1 MEQEDGGDSKA
12 EFLVEC
18 LVMPH
23 LHAKVGAHGTTHSC
37 EDEQR
42 RFGDSP
48 QGLLRL
54 ELVDAIHEECYD
66 VENQDAD
73 PEYLC
78 HDRTNQLRQCN
89 PVIGAPFDKF
99 LLGIGV
105 ELGGVS
111 RQDGYLVGI
120 HGFFDETL
128 ERVLHTDGSN
138 HAADIQPVGLT
149 KFVGQMGGN
158 SLVVEGRIFVKIHM
172 LALAD
177 ELHLSSLH
185 PAFQFVEHA
194 VGDERIRR
202 IAHAM
207 RRPGASLFGEGA
219 MVDGMPVEADVD
231 LVVIAQVGVVQILRQ
246 SSHPVERTLD
256 GQGAVVHESVLWID
270 DEESSFHFA
279 EVYPMSERM

>member
-1 MEQEDGGDSKA
+1 MEQEDSGDSKA

-23 LHAKVGAHGTTHSC
+23 FHAQVGAHGTTQGC

-48 QGLLRL
+48 EGLLRL

-78 HDRTNQLRQCN
+78 HDRTNQLRQYN

-105 ELGGVS
+105 ELGGVG

-120 HGFFDETL
+120 DGFFDETL

-138 HAADIQPVGLT
+138 HAAYIQSVGLT
-149 KFVGQMGGN
+149 
-158 SLVVEGRIFVKIHM
+158 
-172 LALAD
+172 
-177 ELHLSSLH
+177 
-185 PAFQFVEHA
+185 
-194 VGDERIRR
+194 
-202 IAHAM
+202 
-207 RRPGASLFGEGA
+207 
-219 MVDGMPVEADVD
+219 
-231 LVVIAQVGVVQILRQ
+231 
-246 SSHPVERTLD
+246 
-256 GQGAVVHESVLWID
+256 
-270 DEESSFHFA
+270 
-279 EVYPMSERM
+279 